1 MITENLQELKILF
14 WEEYVWKLD
23 SIIKLQFNKKDILR
37 PFAVNEFGSPCEF
50 LDNIWNSNK
59 I

>member
-23 SIIKLQFNKKDILR
+23 SIIKLQFNKKDT
-37 PFAVNEFGSPCEF
+37 S
-50 LDNIWNSNK
+50 
-59 I
+59 